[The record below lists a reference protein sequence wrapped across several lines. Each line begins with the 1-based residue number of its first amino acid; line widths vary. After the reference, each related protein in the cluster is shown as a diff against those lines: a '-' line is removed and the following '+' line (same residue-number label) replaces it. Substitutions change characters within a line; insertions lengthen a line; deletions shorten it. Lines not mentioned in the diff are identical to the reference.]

1 MFFRVKLYWAMWFY
15 HCYRWFFP
23 CFPPFPPFFPIIA
36 IIAIDSSMPSHD
48 DIAAQLLA
56 FHGLEE
62 IQRQTPR
69 RSRRSRGSRCAERA
83 QRRAVG
89 NHLEKWLDQWIDWLR
104 IGKGFDK
111 DRMQRNGFGAE

>member
-1 MFFRVKLYWAMWFY
+1 MFSTFSV
-15 HCYRWFFP
+15 FFP
-23 CFPPFPPFFPIIA
+23 IIAIIA

-62 IQRQTPR
+62 IQRQTPQTP
-69 RSRRSRGSRCAERA
+69 RRSRGSRCAERA